1 MTQNINDPNNL
12 SSFDIYIGKL
22 IYGLTA
28 NNRINPI
35 NRVTVSSNILNA
47 AKKEMEK
54 KTNYSV
60 NINNQ
65 TLVTYALLNLLDLNV
80 QDTVAHRLMGKQKQK
95 ALVALLNLPKTS
107 DQTQAKVTNQK
118 LLNLEDKLD
127 TNQVLLQGLVNS
139 IGWLVLERN
148 GLDQLGLANSTSE
161 IYTKLRQ
168 DAVKPVIDE
177 IIKAGLNEQDRQ
189 RHLDNL

>member
-1 MTQNINDPNNL
+1 MTQTINDPNNL